1 MCKIIMLLCKYVLI
15 VDTSGIIRIKKHYI
29 SSVFMLQ
36 IKNIVINNISR
47 ITDNDIVS
55 IIYSHYNKNMSIK
68 VDNQYNDYDFT
79 NQRYIFPFK

>member
-55 IIYSHYNKNMSIK
+55 IIYSHCNKNMSIK

>member
-29 SSVFMLQ
+29 MLQ